1 MATLKEQTS
10 EKHKEAETQPFIK
23 SIFQK
28 NVDKDRYAEYLY
40 QLYLIYH
47 AMENLAAPKFNLL
60 DDIADIKRASLIFED
75 FKELSKDGKTYY
87 ITEATLKY
95 INHIL
100 DITDAEKLMAHIYV
114 RHMGDLYGGQMMA
127 KLVPG
132 SGKMFEFNNKDELIN
147 KIRSKLNDDMGP
159 EACVAFDYNIALVKE
174 YN

>member
-1 MATLKEQTS
+1 
-10 EKHKEAETQPFIK
+10 
-23 SIFQK
+23 
-28 NVDKDRYAEYLY
+28 
-40 QLYLIYH
+40 
-47 AMENLAAPKFNLL
+47 LL
-60 DDIADIKRASLIFED
+60 DDIEDIKRASLIFED

-87 ITEATLKY
+87 ITESTLKY

-147 KIRSKLNDDMGP
+147 KIRTKLNDDMGP